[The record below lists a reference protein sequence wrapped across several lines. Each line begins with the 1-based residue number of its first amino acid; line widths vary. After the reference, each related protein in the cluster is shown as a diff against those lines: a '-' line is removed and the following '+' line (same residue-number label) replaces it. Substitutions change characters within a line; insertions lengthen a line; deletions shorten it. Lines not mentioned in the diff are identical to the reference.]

1 MTGKQPADHFPA
13 SAAEAENQE
22 EIVLSP
28 MTMEDYD
35 GVRALWMTI
44 RGFGIRALD
53 DSREDVCRFLERNPT
68 TSVVARAGDR
78 IVGSILCG
86 SDGRQGS
93 LYHVCVAE
101 AWRRQGIGTRMVGY
115 CMKALREMGIN
126 KVALIAFA
134 RNDAGNA
141 FWKQIG
147 WKQGNVNYYEFVL
160 NEKNITRFIGEEA

>member
-1 MTGKQPADHFPA
+1 MTDTARVPPAMNGEGGGE
-13 SAAEAENQE
+13 EA
-22 EIVLSP
+22 VTLSP
-28 MTMEDYD
+28 MTAEDYD
-35 GVRALWMTI
+35 QVHALWLTI

-53 DSREDVCRFLERNPT
+53 DSREDVRRFLDRNPT

-78 IVGSILCG
+78 VVGSILCG

-101 AWRRQGIGTRMVGY
+101 GWRRRGIGTRMVGY

-134 RNDAGNA
+134 RNDGGNA
-141 FWKQIG
+141 FWRQIG
-147 WKQGNVNYYEFVL
+147 WKRGDVNYYEFVL
-160 NEKNITRFIGEEA
+160 NEKNITRFIGEET